1 TATVEVINLRSPSP
15 AWSYSAPM
23 ANARRQHNGTLL
35 PDGTVV
41 VTGGTSG
48 EGFNNAVGAVL
59 AAELWRPLT
68 GTWSTLAS
76 MTVPRLYHSTAIL
89 LPDGRILSAAGRRR
103 ARRHRASRRRDLL
116 APISVQRIPPRADV
130 GPGTCGVR

>member
-48 EGFNNAVGAVL
+48 EGFNNAVGAVF

-76 MTVPRLYHSTAIL
+76 MSVPRLYHSTAIL
-89 LPDGRILSAAGRRR
+89 LPDGRILSAGGGRPPAAGEP
-103 ARRHRASRRRDLL
+103 AGTEHRDAEIFS
-116 APISVQRIPPRADV
+116 PPYLFK
-130 GPGTCGVR
+130 